1 MESLKIYIVDDNDQF
16 RDGLRFYLEC
26 ILGHQVIGESSSGPD
41 FLQSPLA
48 AKADLVMLDIS
59 MPKMNGIE
67 VAKIFLTNHVQ
78 RFIAITNLEDQQYV
92 EQMAGAGIKGCVF
105 KKDIHSSLSQAIDK
119 VMNANTYFPELQNF

>member
-1 MESLKIYIVDDNDQF
+1 MESLKIYIVDDNDHF

-92 EQMAGAGIKGCVF
+92 NRWLEPG
-105 KKDIHSSLSQAIDK
+105 
-119 VMNANTYFPELQNF
+119 